1 MKDKEF
7 GYAMKALRMVIR
19 REWHRMTSR
28 RLYLGVCV
36 VLPLLCLFFMATI
49 FGNGQMENIPVGIV
63 DLDNTATSRNISRRI
78 SAAPTFRVTEHF
90 TDEADARR
98 ALQQKDIYGYLVIPP
113 RFEQKAVTGTGAT
126 LTYYY
131 HYALLSVG
139 SELMA
144 AFENTLAPVALSP
157 IVMQAEALG
166 VSGEQIQTFLL
177 PVEASTHPLYNP
189 DMDYSIYLSQPFFF
203 VLFQI
208 LILLTTV
215 YSIGSELKFGSA
227 GEWLEMARGNI
238 LTAVAG
244 KLLPYTLIFSSIGIL
259 ANYVLFGPLHIPFA
273 GSLWLMNAVTV
284 LFIIATQAL
293 AVFIYSVFPKIAYII
308 SVVSMVGSLGATLSG
323 VTFPVTAMYAPVHA
337 ASYLFPVRHFTE
349 AAQAMIY
356 FDAGFAYFWQ
366 SVATLFIFLLAAL
379 LILPLLKWWI
389 KKEIREE
396 AISASPSPCPPTAL
410 STASVIRHEWHAIA
424 TNPAILLVLAGGI
437 FLYGLLYNYM
447 YAPNLVR
454 KAPVA
459 VVDLSHSAL
468 SREYIRLLDA
478 TPQTAVYGQTPNI
491 LEARQWMKQGD
502 VAGILYLPADFE
514 ARVARGETSVFVLY
528 AATDAFLNFKG
539 LQESSARVMLAVNDA
554 HRMEGTVFL
563 PPQGLLAV
571 ASSAPVSVSGTALYN
586 YTEGYGSYLIPAVL
600 IVIIFQT
607 MLMVIAMLTGEE
619 AEARRKGI
627 RLMRADSLKDTLR
640 IVGGR
645 TFVYFMLYVVFSL
658 FLLGAISR
666 AFQPGCK
673 FEIMLCLVGGQGA
686 GKSTFFRLLAVRDE
700 WFSDDLRKLD
710 DDNVYRK
717 LQGHWI
723 IEMSEMMATA
733 NAKSIEEI
741 KSFLIRQK
749 EVDKIPYETHP
760 ADRPRQCVFGGTSNA
775 LDFLPLD
782 RSGNR
787 RFIPVMVYPEQAEVH
802 ILEDEAASRAYIG
815 QMWAEAME
823 IYRSGRFKLAFSPA
837 MQRYLKEHQR
847 DFMPEDTKAGM
858 IQAYLDK
865 YTGSMVCSKQ
875 LYKEALNHTFDE
887 PKQWEIREINEIMNQ
902 CISGW
907 RYFPN
912 PRMFSEYGRQ
922 KGWERENPA
931 TDSGNPS
938 EKTMDGFVEVAEQME
953 IPF

>member
-1 MKDKEF
+1 
-7 GYAMKALRMVIR
+7 MKALRMVIR

-98 ALQQKDIYGYLVIPP
+98 VLQQKDIYGYLVIPP

-215 YSIGSELKFGSA
+215 YSIGGELKFGSA
-227 GEWLEMARGNI
+227 GEWLKTARGNI

-293 AVFIYSVFPKIAYII
+293 
-308 SVVSMVGSLGATLSG
+308 
-323 VTFPVTAMYAPVHA
+323 
-337 ASYLFPVRHFTE
+337 

-658 FLLGAISR
+658 FLLGLLPHLFSIPHIGS
-666 AFQPGCK
+666 
-673 FEIMLCLVGGQGA
+673 GGDIVTMMIPFLLGTSFLA
-686 GKSTFFRLLAVRDE
+686 LAVSR
-700 WFSDDLRKLD
+700 WFTDSEAPLLMIAFFSVGYIFLSGVSYPLELMPWYWQTAHYLFPAGPAVLAFVKL
-710 DDNVYRK
+710 NS
-717 LQGHWI
+717 
-723 IEMSEMMATA
+723 M
-733 NAKSIEEI
+733 
-741 KSFLIRQK
+741 
-749 EVDKIPYETHP
+749 
-760 ADRPRQCVFGGTSNA
+760 GGTLADVWPQMLTMWIQVLVYGTLA
-775 LDFLPLD
+775 LCTTRHLY
-782 RSGNR
+782 GKGK
-787 RFIPVMVYPEQAEVH
+787 V
-802 ILEDEAASRAYIG
+802 
-815 QMWAEAME
+815 
-823 IYRSGRFKLAFSPA
+823 
-837 MQRYLKEHQR
+837 
-847 DFMPEDTKAGM
+847 KA
-858 IQAYLDK
+858 
-865 YTGSMVCSKQ
+865 
-875 LYKEALNHTFDE
+875 
-887 PKQWEIREINEIMNQ
+887 
-902 CISGW
+902 
-907 RYFPN
+907 
-912 PRMFSEYGRQ
+912 
-922 KGWERENPA
+922 
-931 TDSGNPS
+931 
-938 EKTMDGFVEVAEQME
+938 
-953 IPF
+953 

>member
-215 YSIGSELKFGSA
+215 YSIGSELKFGST
-227 GEWLEMARGNI
+227 GEWLETARGNI

-424 TNPAILLVLAGGI
+424 TNPTILLVLAGGI

-658 FLLGAISR
+658 FLLGLLPHLFSIPHIGS
-666 AFQPGCK
+666 
-673 FEIMLCLVGGQGA
+673 GGDIVTMMIPFLLGTSFLA
-686 GKSTFFRLLAVRDE
+686 LAVSR
-700 WFSDDLRKLD
+700 WFTDSEAPLLMIAFFSVGYIFLSGVSYPLELMPWYWQTAHYLFPAGPAVLAFVKL
-710 DDNVYRK
+710 NS
-717 LQGHWI
+717 
-723 IEMSEMMATA
+723 M
-733 NAKSIEEI
+733 
-741 KSFLIRQK
+741 
-749 EVDKIPYETHP
+749 
-760 ADRPRQCVFGGTSNA
+760 GGTLADVWPQMLTMWIQVLVYGTWA
-775 LDFLPLD
+775 LCTTRHFY
-782 RSGNR
+782 GK
-787 RFIPVMVYPEQAEVH
+787 V
-802 ILEDEAASRAYIG
+802 
-815 QMWAEAME
+815 
-823 IYRSGRFKLAFSPA
+823 
-837 MQRYLKEHQR
+837 
-847 DFMPEDTKAGM
+847 KA
-858 IQAYLDK
+858 
-865 YTGSMVCSKQ
+865 
-875 LYKEALNHTFDE
+875 
-887 PKQWEIREINEIMNQ
+887 
-902 CISGW
+902 
-907 RYFPN
+907 
-912 PRMFSEYGRQ
+912 
-922 KGWERENPA
+922 
-931 TDSGNPS
+931 
-938 EKTMDGFVEVAEQME
+938 
-953 IPF
+953 